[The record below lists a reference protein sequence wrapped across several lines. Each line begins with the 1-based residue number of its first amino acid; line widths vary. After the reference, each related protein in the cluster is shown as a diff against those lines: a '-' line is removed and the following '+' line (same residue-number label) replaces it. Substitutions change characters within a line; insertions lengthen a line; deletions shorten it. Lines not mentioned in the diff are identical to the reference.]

1 MKCNQKK
8 INQNNDIEILSR
20 DAVFVSAVNGLSS
33 YIFGDDKELWREL
46 TAMRLLMIIPDS
58 IETDQDGFT
67 AIYAFII
74 ANITD
79 NIEIESKI
87 MGLFGSDEEKK
98 RYFLKIDYSKV
109 KHYDNFMDE
118 ITPILINCLHG
129 AGVENIKKG
138 FEELDLIGLEHGLN
152 NMDEVGLR
160 EVCNG

>member
-1 MKCNQKK
+1 MNP
-8 INQNNDIEILSR
+8 NNDIEILSR
-20 DAVFVSAVNGLSS
+20 DAVFVSALNGLSG
-33 YIFGDDKELWREL
+33 YMFGDNKELWREL
-46 TAMRLLMIIPDS
+46 TAMRLSMIIPDS
-58 IETDQDGFT
+58 IETDQDGWI
-67 AIYAFII
+67 ALYVFII

-87 MGLFGSDEEKK
+87 MELFRSDEEKK

-109 KHYDNFMDE
+109 KDYDNFMDE
-118 ITPILINCLHG
+118 ITPMLINCLHG

-152 NMDEVGLR
+152 NIDEVGLR